1 MFTFSF
7 VVNLIIDF
15 VVGQRV
21 SAEAELGGLDL
32 PEMGA
37 LCYPEFEV
45 KTLVGGSLTLCPPH
59 SK

>member
-1 MFTFSF
+1 MF
-7 VVNLIIDF
+7 
-15 VVGQRV
+15 VGQRV

-45 KTLVGGSLTLCPPH
+45 KTQSVGA
-59 SK
+59 